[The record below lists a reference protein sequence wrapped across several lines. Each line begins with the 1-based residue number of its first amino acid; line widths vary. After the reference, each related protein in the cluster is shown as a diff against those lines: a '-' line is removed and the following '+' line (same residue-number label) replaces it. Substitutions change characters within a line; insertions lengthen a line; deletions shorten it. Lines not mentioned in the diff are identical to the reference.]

1 MKQIL
6 FITILML
13 VSCQNQDKDEFL
25 GSWYINRD
33 IENNQ
38 IVISKSNNNY
48 IVEVNDKK
56 LIATKEKNVLLI
68 ENKGEQIKA
77 IILETGDMIFN
88 GESATRVNPK
98 KENNDDIFGS
108 PNDNA
113 DNDIN
118 SLPFG
123 DASISA
129 KNVIFRKSH
138 STTSSIIGKFRRSGE
153 RVQILDE
160 YSPSNSDEAITS
172 TSIRLYNSNGY
183 SAYTLPKGK
192 AVRILSDN
200 NGTYQVSFEHP
211 KHGNLHANIV
221 NSDLEFISGDKWY
234 KVKRKDGKIG
244 WVFSKFINK

>member
-6 FITILML
+6 FIITLIL
-13 VSCQNQDKDEFL
+13 VSCGNQDKDEFL
-25 GSWYINRD
+25 GLWYINRD
-33 IENNQ
+33 IKNNE

-48 IVEVNDKK
+48 IVEVNGKK
-56 LIATKEKNVLLI
+56 LLATKENNVLLI
-68 ENKGEQIKA
+68 ENKGRKIKA
-77 IILETGDMIFN
+77 IVTGTGDMIFD
-88 GESATRVNPK
+88 GESATRDNP
-98 KENNDDIFGS
+98 FGGEVWGPDPPS
-108 PNDNA
+108 PPDPV
-113 DNDIN
+113 
-118 SLPFG
+118 PFG

-138 STTSSIIGKFRRSGE
+138 STTSSKIGKFRRSGE

-160 YSPSNSDEAITS
+160 YSPSNSDEAIT
-172 TSIRLYNSNGY
+172 TAPIRLYNSNGY

-211 KHGNLHANIV
+211 EHGYLHADIV